1 MKTTE
6 MLKRIQTLL
15 NTRVELEDK
24 KLDNGTVISADEFA
38 EGQPVFIVTEDERIP
53 MPIGEYMMEDGSM
66 LVVEE
71 EGVIAAIKAADEAEE
86 EEVVVEEEAKV
97 EEEMSNDVKEPK
109 KVVESTVVETHFSEE
124 QKSELVEAI
133 LSSVNPLIEELQNK
147 VNELEAKLSQESV
160 EEVEEVQEEVEE
172 KLSADV
178 KEEKLSKTFKHSPEV
193 KGEQATPRFNNGRVA
208 NTTLQRVF
216 QRISN
221 K

>member
-15 NTRVELEDK
+15 NTRVELEDR

-53 MPIGEYMMEDGSM
+53 MPIGEYQMEDGSM

-71 EGVIAAIKAADEAEE
+71 EGVIAAIKSAEAEE
-86 EEVVVEEEAKV
+86 EEVEVAEEVV
-97 EEEMSNDVKEPK
+97 EEEMSEVAEPK
-109 KVVESTVVETHFSEE
+109 KVVESNIVETHFSEE

-147 VNELEAKLSQESV
+147 VSELEAKLSAEV
-160 EEVEEVQEEVEE
+160 EVKAEEEVVEQQ
-172 KLSADV
+172 
-178 KEEKLSKTFKHSPEV
+178 LSKAFKHTPEV
-193 KGEQATPRFNNGRVA
+193 KSEKKQIMFSQNRTLTTFDRV
-208 NTTLQRVF
+208 LSK
-216 QRISN
+216 ISN

>member
-1 MKTTE
+1 

-15 NTRVELEDK
+15 NTRVELEDR

-53 MPIGEYMMEDGSM
+53 MPIGEYVMEDGSM

-71 EGVIAAIKAADEAEE
+71 EGVIGSIKAEEAEE
-86 EEVVVEEEAKV
+86 EVVEEEAQV
-97 EEEMSNDVKEPK
+97 EEEMSEVKEPK
-109 KVVESTVVETHFSEE
+109 KVVESNIVETHFSEE

-147 VNELEAKLSQESV
+147 VSELEAKLSAETEV
-160 EEVEEVQEEVEE
+160 EVKAEEEVVEQQ
-172 KLSADV
+172 
-178 KEEKLSKTFKHSPEV
+178 LSKAFKHTPEV
-193 KGEQATPRFNNGRVA
+193 KSEKKKIQFSQNRTLTTFDRV
-208 NTTLQRVF
+208 LSK
-216 QRISN
+216 ISN

>member
-15 NTRVELEDK
+15 NTRVELEDR

-53 MPIGEYMMEDGSM
+53 MPVGEYQMEDGSM

-71 EGVIAAIKAADEAEE
+71 EGVIAAIKSAEAEE
-86 EEVVVEEEAKV
+86 EEVEVAEEVV
-97 EEEMSNDVKEPK
+97 EEEMSEVAEPK
-109 KVVESTVVETHFSEE
+109 KVVESNIVETHFSEE

-147 VNELEAKLSQESV
+147 VSELEAKLSV
-160 EEVEEVQEEVEE
+160 EEVAEAEVE
-172 KLSADV
+172 V
-178 KEEKLSKTFKHSPEV
+178 KEEVVEQQLSKAFKHTPEV
-193 KGEQATPRFNNGRVA
+193 KSEKKKIQFSQNRTLTTFDRV
-208 NTTLQRVF
+208 LSK
-216 QRISN
+216 ISN